1 MGDSAASRPRSD
13 RDRPRLLD
21 RAEPRAGATRDS
33 LAANGL
39 PDVKVSGFY
48 RDVTL
53 TGPDSTS
60 AAATTLAT
68 ALEATHGVTYVGT
81 GAEATS
87 LDGGLGLDALSARKP
102 TSHLAG
108 SGFAAPVA
116 AEPVL
121 DKAGPRFRIHDPGS
135 WPDQARLLAK
145 GTWGEF
151 KALTDSLKGGRRQLV
166 ARQVERRS

>member
-1 MGDSAASRPRSD
+1 M
-13 RDRPRLLD
+13 
-21 RAEPRAGATRDS
+21 
-33 LAANGL
+33 
-39 PDVKVSGFY
+39 KVSGFY

-102 TSHLAG
+102 TAHLADSG
-108 SGFAAPVA
+108 SAAPVA

-121 DKAGPRFRIHDPGS
+121 EKAGLRFRIHEPGT
-135 WPDQARLLAK
+135 WPDQARPFAK
-145 GTWGEF
+145 GAWGEF
-151 KALTDSLKGGRRQLV
+151 KVLIDSLKGGRRQLV
-166 ARQVERRS
+166 ARQVERCS